1 MSSLPN
7 GHWNDTV
14 VDRGLTSIPKD
25 MIEREGRLMKLSV
38 VFVAAILL
46 AGCQSNEATPD
57 STPAAPVAV
66 PAATGDQSG
75 PLQIQII
82 NADDLRVGN
91 WQFGIKDLP
100 AVLQHCGAIS
110 VVISG
115 EGISDFEEALK
126 VEKAVKAAG
135 IQDVT
140 IAGLR

>member
-1 MSSLPN
+1 
-7 GHWNDTV
+7 
-14 VDRGLTSIPKD
+14 VDQGLTGIP
-25 MIEREGRLMKLSV
+25 IEREGRLMRLSV
-38 VFVAAILL
+38 VFLAAMLL
-46 AGCQSNEATPD
+46 AGCQSSEATPD
-57 STPAAPVAV
+57 STPAAPAAAPV
-66 PAATGDQSG
+66 ATGDQSS
-75 PLQIQII
+75 PLQVRII
-82 NADDLRVGN
+82 NAEDLRVGN

-100 AVLQHCGAIS
+100 AVLQHCGANS